1 MTDRAAT
8 VSDPKQTSRLPARYG
23 ESFGPNFGVP
33 LLVVAL
39 CLALALG
46 WYVGDGGDVF
56 VAAVGLTVIAGGAV
70 VLPSTSYGAFGS
82 FAQWLPSGAL
92 GDAMRAAF
100 IDGSI
105 AWASLLCLL
114 GWAVVGGYLTSRTF
128 KWE

>member
-1 MTDRAAT
+1 M
-8 VSDPKQTSRLPARYG
+8 
-23 ESFGPNFGVP
+23 
-33 LLVVAL
+33 
-39 CLALALG
+39 
-46 WYVGDGGDVF
+46 
-56 VAAVGLTVIAGGAV
+56 

-114 GWAVVGGYLTSRTF
+114 GWAVVGGFLTSRTF